1 MREIEK
7 QVEEVEDT
15 GSMESMV
22 DLDNNR
28 TSIQANVATDNSP
41 ETDDLDLDDEL
52 VILEDYPKVEFLI
65 SLRVL
70 EFHMSHLYCSKNYSI
85 FSKINY
91 LVSTRISTL
100 FQFCREAK

>member
-1 MREIEK
+1 MFFFTRWTESPARVREIEK

-52 VILEDYPKVEFLI
+52 DV
-65 SLRVL
+65 
-70 EFHMSHLYCSKNYSI
+70 
-85 FSKINY
+85 
-91 LVSTRISTL
+91 
-100 FQFCREAK
+100 

>member
-70 EFHMSHLYCSKNYSI
+70 EFHMSHLYCSNTRGRKIIFQHQINNLSYSI
-85 FSKINY
+85 TCAIGN
-91 LVSTRISTL
+91 
-100 FQFCREAK
+100 

>member
-1 MREIEK
+1 M
-7 QVEEVEDT
+7 EEVEDT

-52 VILEDYPKVEFLI
+52 VILEDYPKVEFLTCIPTSAGI
-65 SLRVL
+65 SYVPSLL
-70 EFHMSHLYCSKNYSI
+70 FKKLFH
-85 FSKINY
+85 
-91 LVSTRISTL
+91 
-100 FQFCREAK
+100 FQQN